1 MLFVLFVCR
10 CVCAA
15 SGLCLPAVPEGQ
27 ADQAGV
33 PDSVLP
39 GSLCSCW
46 SGFPLRHLSDIH
58 RWVHMEGWSTEELSN
73 MISAIPHR
81 LQ

>member
-1 MLFVLFVCR
+1 MLFLLYLCR

-15 SGLCLPAVPEGQ
+15 SGLRLPAVPEGQ
-27 ADQAGV
+27 TDQAGV

-46 SGFPLRHLSDIH
+46 SGFPLCHLFDIH
-58 RWVHMEGWSTEELSN
+58 RLVLMEN
-73 MISAIPHR
+73 IDF
-81 LQ
+81 